1 MEEKKNFAGK
11 VTKIARMIVRMVAFE
26 GLQPAATEAFLKE
39 EDNVQCGLGGMK
51 LEEMKGSNDNW

>member
-39 EDNVQCGLGGMK
+39 EDNVQCGL
-51 LEEMKGSNDNW
+51 